1 MISGYYG
8 SVCGCGNCGRFKYG
22 FWPQTEYKEETD
34 QLGKRKADPNKGNN
48 AKGKGKVDTINNAN
62 GAGTDKTY
70 KARGKGFN
78 LATYTCVDDK
88 GDKMADDW
96 EDEFHAFMH
105 DQFQNM
111 VAGNGTW
118 RYKGGGK
125 PGGKHDDGKHGG
137 KHDGG
142 KPGGKHDDGKHGG
155 KHDGGKHNAY
165 GIWVTD
171 YDYKRF

>member
-8 SVCGCGNCGRFKYG
+8 SVCGCGSCGRFKYG

-34 QLGKRKADPNKGNN
+34 QLGKSKADPNKGNN

-88 GDKMADDW
+88 GDKMAEDW
-96 EDEFHAFMH
+96 EGEFHALMH
-105 DQFQNM
+105 NEFQNM
-111 VAGNGTW
+111 VAGNG

-137 KHDGG
+137 KHGG
-142 KPGGKHDDGKHGG
+142 C
-155 KHDGGKHNAY
+155 NAY
-165 GIWVTD
+165 GVRVTD
-171 YDYKRF
+171 YAF